1 MVQISLFDI
10 VSGRVSGIVVQI
22 SLFDLVLGP
31 GVICCG
37 TDQFV

>member
-1 MVQISLFDI
+1 M
-10 VSGRVSGIVVQI
+10 VQI

-37 TDQFV
+37 TDQFVLSCLGPGVICCGTDQFV

>member
-10 VSGRVSGIVVQI
+10 VSGIVVQI
-22 SLFDLVLGP
+22 SLFDIVLGP

>member
-10 VSGRVSGIVVQI
+10 VSGHVSGIVVHI
-22 SLFDLVLGP
+22 SLFDLVLSP

-37 TDQFV
+37 TDQYV